1 MVIKTLDIQ
10 NFRNYSSLKLD
21 LDDKL
26 NIIYGQNG
34 QGKTNLLES
43 IYILGCTNSHRSF
56 TSDNLIKSGEEKSII
71 KGKLIKDI
79 SYNLEIDLTKSR
91 KQVKI
96 DDKVVTK
103 LTDYIEKM
111 NVIIFSS
118 EDLDLIKGS
127 PIERR
132 KYFNLELSQLS
143 INYYSA
149 LNDFNKLLKIRNE
162 YLKELNQNIQID
174 LNYFH
179 ILTDY
184 LLNKSI
190 FIYQMRNKFVE
201 KLNNIC
207 PPIYEE
213 ITGLKGFNIKYIP
226 SIELENFDKE
236 TIKKTLEDA
245 YNNHLEKEIRLKS
258 TLYGP
263 HRDDFTFNLENH
275 NLREFGSQGQQKM
288 AVIALKLSEIE
299 IFKDFKKTS
308 PIILLDDV
316 FSDLDNIK
324 KNNLL
329 KHIDKDMQVI
339 ITTTDLDSIDKKLL
353 TKAKLIHIDNGQIKK
368 IEVEK
373 WTKITNIMTYLIS
386 KS

>member
-10 NFRNYSSLKLD
+10 NFRNYTSLKLD
-21 LDDKL
+21 LNDKL

-56 TSDNLIKSGEEKSII
+56 TSDNLIKSGEEKAMI

-79 SYNLEIDLTKSR
+79 SYNLEIDLTKSK

-96 DDKVVTK
+96 DDKAVNK

-127 PIERR
+127 PLERR

-149 LNDFNKLLKIRNE
+149 LTDFNKLLKLRNE
-162 YLKELNQNIQID
+162 YLKELNSNVPID
-174 LNYFH
+174 LNYMH
-179 ILTDY
+179 SLNDY
-184 LLNKSI
+184 LVNKSI

-201 KLNNIC
+201 KLNKIC

-213 ITGLKGFNIKYIP
+213 IADIKGFNIKYHP
-226 SIELENFDKE
+226 SIEVENFDKE
-236 TIKKTLEDA
+236 TLRNALYDA
-245 YNNHLEKEIRLKS
+245 YNNHLEKEMHLKS

-263 HRDDFTFNLENH
+263 HRDDFSFNIENN

-299 IFKDFKKTS
+299 VFKDFKQTS

-329 KHIDKDMQVI
+329 KHIKGDMQVI

-353 TKAKLIHIDNGQIKK
+353 NQAKLIHIENGQINE

-373 WTKITNIMTYLIS
+373 
-386 KS
+386 

>member
-26 NIIYGQNG
+26 NIIYGPNG

-79 SYNLEIDLTKSR
+79 SYNLEIDLTKSK

-127 PIERR
+127 PGERR

-149 LNDFNKLLKIRNE
+149 LNDYNKLLKIRNE
-162 YLKELNQNIQID
+162 YLKELSLDMPID

-184 LLNKSI
+184 LVNKSI

-201 KLNNIC
+201 KLNKIC
-207 PPIYEE
+207 PPIFEE
-213 ITGLKGFNIKYIP
+213 IANIKDFNIKYHP

-236 TIKKTLEDA
+236 TIKKALEDA
-245 YNNHLEKEIRLKS
+245 YNNHLEKEIKLKS

-263 HRDDFTFNLENH
+263 HRDDFSFNIEEN

-299 IFKDFKKTS
+299 VFKDFKQTS

-316 FSDLDNIK
+316 FSDLDNKK

-329 KHIDKDMQVI
+329 KHIKGDMQVI
-339 ITTTDLDSIDKKLL
+339 ITTTDLDSIDEKLL
-353 TKAKLIHIDNGQIKK
+353 SKAKLIHIENGQILENEVKK
-368 IEVEK
+368 
-373 WTKITNIMTYLIS
+373 
-386 KS
+386 